1 MHTWYQCIACR
12 AFVAA
17 IVAFQ
22 PIAARAQGG
31 TPEQEPR
38 YQFGAELRTRAETRN
53 GGGDDP
59 AREDAFT
66 TTRLRFDATLRP
78 TRQVRVYVEAQ
89 DSRVQGLA
97 PGRNSRGF
105 EDPGDIRQ
113 GYVALGHEAG
123 PLTLYVG
130 RRELSFIDQRII
142 GFRKWSNTSPT
153 WDGSALVLRR
163 GKDSVNLLAVTQV
176 DLTDGF
182 DPPSRTRWVYG
193 AAGVIGSGLGGH
205 QLEPFYFTSR
215 RPVDLD
221 SNLGGVLRTAGSRL
235 SGRLADAWD
244 YQVIVAGQ
252 GGRIRNY
259 RQRAWM
265 GVWALGKTLERRPM
279 QPRLGVE
286 WSYASGDDDPQD
298 ERVGTFDTL
307 FPAPHRI
314 YGEQDVVG
322 LRNLRALKTGV
333 ELHPS
338 RDWQVNVDFLD
349 FRLASR
355 NDGLYRI
362 NFVAQAHA
370 PLGGASSA
378 HIGSE
383 VDLVIRYAPMPKV
396 DLSFGVSRFMA
407 GKFVLSN
414 VRGGGSQTFLYTTL
428 LVTL

>member
-1 MHTWYQCIACR
+1 MQTGYQCIACG

-17 IVAFQ
+17 IVALQ

-38 YQFGAELRTRAETRN
+38 YEFGAELRTRAETRN

-59 AREDAFT
+59 TREDAFT

-113 GYVALGHEAG
+113 GYVALGHEDG

-142 GFRKWSNTSPT
+142 GFRKWSNTSPA

-176 DLTDGF
+176 DLADGF

-215 RPVDLD
+215 RPVNLD

-235 SGRLADAWD
+235 SGMLADAWD

-252 GGRIRNY
+252 GGRISNY

-279 QPRLGVE
+279 RPRLGVE

-298 ERVGTFDTL
+298 DRIGTFDTL

-333 ELHPS
+333 ELHPR

-362 NFVAQAHA
+362 NFVTQAHA

-383 VDLVIRYAPMPKV
+383 MDLVIRYAPMPKV

-414 VRGGGSQTFLYTTL
+414 VPGGGSQTFLYTTL

>member
-1 MHTWYQCIACR
+1 MHMRIECIACG
-12 AFVAA
+12 AFIAA
-17 IVAFQ
+17 LAVLQ
-22 PIAARAQGG
+22 PIAARAQSGAV
-31 TPEQEPR
+31 EQEPR

-59 AREDAFT
+59 TGQDAFT

-89 DSRVQGLA
+89 DARVQGLA
-97 PGRNSRGF
+97 PGRNSRGL
-105 EDPGDIRQ
+105 EDPSDIRQ
-113 GYVALGHEAG
+113 GYVALGHEDG

-153 WDGSALVLRR
+153 WDGSQLVLRR

-176 DLTDGF
+176 DIRDGF

-215 RPVDLD
+215 RPVDLA

-235 SGRLADAWD
+235 SGVLADTWD

-252 GGRIRNY
+252 GGRIRNH
-259 RQRAWM
+259 RQSAWM

-279 QPRLGVE
+279 RPRLGVE
-286 WSYASGDDDPQD
+286 WSYASGDDDPND
-298 ERVGTFDTL
+298 ERIGTFDTL

-314 YGEQDVVG
+314 YGEQDIVG
-322 LRNLRALKTGV
+322 LRNLRALKAGV
-333 ELHPS
+333 EVHPG
-338 RDWQVNVDFLD
+338 RAWQVNVDYLD

-355 NDGLYRI
+355 HDGLYRI
-362 NFVAQAHA
+362 NFLAQAHA
-370 PLGGASSA
+370 PPDGASSA

-383 VDLVIRYAPMPKV
+383 LDCVIRYAPMPKV

-407 GKFVLSN
+407 GKFVLRN
-414 VRGGGSQTFLYTTL
+414 VPGGGSQTFLYTAL
-428 LVTL
+428 VVTL